1 VANSLDNTTIVGE
14 GISGAAHEHTIQTFN
29 AEADINIFCWTE
41 AQRFYHKTY
50 YINGSSIERLIKQK
64 TKMPVYQAAGIY
76 YKYLHDFEYAEK
88 RQYRDLYWFDQEI
101 LSKYKGTAV
110 HLWSFQNIYMFKHGI
125 TMTQPIT
132 KVFQTYPEKSELPTL
147 NHLSLEDNKKLAE
160 IVLKYLKNTCY
171 YKTSLK
177 KAYHELPTVK
187 ELRS

>member
-1 VANSLDNTTIVGE
+1 MANSLDNTTIVGE

-160 IVLKYLKNTCY
+160 IVLKYLKNTC
-171 YKTSLK
+171 
-177 KAYHELPTVK
+177 
-187 ELRS
+187 